1 MGSEGKEYETMVK
14 PYEPLYTVKEVAKI
28 LKTNSDLVYGL
39 IREKQLPGLKLGSM
53 RIRGSDLERFIEK
66 YPISGEEGDNNAQ
79 TL

>member
-1 MGSEGKEYETMVK
+1 MGSEGKEYETMIK

-28 LKTNSDLVYGL
+28 LKTNSDVVYGL
-39 IREKQLPGLKLGSM
+39 IKEQQLPGLKLGSM

-66 YPISGEEGDNNAQ
+66 YPTEGGDNNAQ

>member
-1 MGSEGKEYETMVK
+1 MGSEGKEYKTMVK

-28 LKTNSDLVYGL
+28 LKTNSDVVYGL
-39 IREKQLPGLKLGSM
+39 IKEQQLPGLKLGSM

-66 YPISGEEGDNNAQ
+66 YPTEGGDNNAQ